1 MSDTFGLQH
10 QQRHPGSTSSWV
22 WILGRVRGFGE
33 RVGTYAGWAMS
44 VEVKIVENLEV
55 AGCSS
60 DDARGGGV
68 RKRMRRKVRSWEDCS
83 LVSVADNGCA
93 ELLWKADS

>member
-1 MSDTFGLQH
+1 
-10 QQRHPGSTSSWV
+10 
-22 WILGRVRGFGE
+22 
-33 RVGTYAGWAMS
+33 MS

-68 RKRMRRKVRSWEDCS
+68 RKRDAAEGAFVGRLLTGLCGGQWVR
-83 LVSVADNGCA
+83 
-93 ELLWKADS
+93 